1 MFSRLSYPITKQNHI
16 MNNNTIRKFK
26 TGKLYRNDKVPEALY
41 MCVSAVTW
49 DDKGNK
55 KAFHNKSLVVLEDL
69 GRDCK
74 GHIVRTSAVKEWN
87 WREV

>member
-1 MFSRLSYPITKQNHI
+1 MP
-16 MNNNTIRKFK
+16 NNNTMRKFK
-26 TGKLYRNDKVPEALY
+26 TGKLYRNDHCPEALY

-49 DDKGNK
+49 DDNGNK
-55 KAFHNKSLVVLEDL
+55 IAFRNKSLVVLEDL
-69 GRDCK
+69 GSDCK

>member
-1 MFSRLSYPITKQNHI
+1 
-16 MNNNTIRKFK
+16 MNNNQIRKFK
-26 TGKLYRNDKVPEALY
+26 TGKLYRNDRTPEALY

-55 KAFHNKSLVVLEDL
+55 KAFRNKSLVVLDDT
-69 GRDCK
+69 GIKPSCK
-74 GHIVRTSAVKEWN
+74 GHIVRTDAVKDWN

>member
-1 MFSRLSYPITKQNHI
+1 

-26 TGKLYRNDKVPEALY
+26 TGKLYRNDRHPQVLY

-55 KAFHNKSLVVLEDL
+55 KAFYNKSLVVLDDST
-69 GRDCK
+69 DCK
-74 GHIVRTSAVKEWN
+74 GHIVRTDAVKNWK

>member
-1 MFSRLSYPITKQNHI
+1 

-26 TGKLYRNDKVPEALY
+26 TGKLYRNDRSPEALY

-55 KAFHNKSLVVLEDL
+55 KAFRNKNLVVLDDA
-69 GRDCK
+69 GTVCK

-87 WREV
+87 WHEV

>member
-1 MFSRLSYPITKQNHI
+1 

-26 TGKLYRNDKVPEALY
+26 TGKLYRNDRSPEALY

-55 KAFHNKSLVVLEDL
+55 KAFHNKSLVVLD
-69 GRDCK
+69 D